1 MNKEEFIVEV
11 EKLGI
16 NLNQDMLDKLDKYY
30 KLLVEW
36 NEKINLTAI
45 TEENEV
51 YLKHFYDSLTLAR
64 DYDFNK
70 PISLC
75 DVGTGAGFPGI
86 VLKIVF
92 PNLKITLLDSLN
104 KRIVFLNEIIDKL
117 ELKDIETVHA
127 RMEDY
132 SIKNNEKFDIITAR
146 AVASLS
152 FLSEI
157 SIRSLKVN
165 GLFMFMK
172 GNQGEE
178 LEIDNLLKELSL
190 YKEKIDYFK
199 LPIENSNRSIIVLK
213 KIDKTNNKYP
223 RNITKIKSFPL

>member
-1 MNKEEFIVEV
+1 
-11 EKLGI
+11 
-16 NLNQDMLDKLDKYY
+16 
-30 KLLVEW
+30 
-36 NEKINLTAI
+36 
-45 TEENEV
+45 
-51 YLKHFYDSLTLAR
+51 
-64 DYDFNK
+64 
-70 PISLC
+70 
-75 DVGTGAGFPGI
+75 
-86 VLKIVF
+86 
-92 PNLKITLLDSLN
+92 
-104 KRIVFLNEIIDKL
+104 
-117 ELKDIETVHA
+117 
-127 RMEDY
+127 MEDY